1 MKPRTLRSVAV
12 EHQADEPPFE
22 ELDYKDVYF
31 LDEPDP
37 ESLKLT
43 EARQA
48 FEAFG
53 YRVLAAQKPT
63 AHPVYVL
70 RLRRHAAPRFIVE
83 DYFQEHIRDLLRSIG
98 VRVGRA
104 ELPAERRGNQILVA
118 FMWEPRRKSRG
129 RQASADR
136 RRNP

>member
-1 MKPRTLRSVAV
+1 MKPRVIQSRATA
-12 EHQADEPPFE
+12 HQADEPPFE

-31 LDEPDP
+31 LDESDA
-37 ESLKLT
+37 ESQKLL

-70 RLRRHAAPRFIVE
+70 RLRRQAAPRFIVE

-98 VRVGRA
+98 VRVGRT
-104 ELPAERRGNQILVA
+104 ELPADHRGNQIHVT
-118 FMWEPRRKSRG
+118 FVWEPPRRG
-129 RQASADR
+129 RGRHASAGR
-136 RRNP
+136 RRSP

>member
-1 MKPRTLRSVAV
+1 MRKPSLPLLPAQGPTTN
-12 EHQADEPPFE
+12 EPFE
-22 ELDYKDVYF
+22 EMDYKDVYF
-31 LDEPDP
+31 LDESEA
-37 ESLKLT
+37 ESQKLL

-98 VRVGRA
+98 VRVGRT
-104 ELPAERRGNQILVA
+104 ELPADRRGGQIHVT
-118 FMWEPRRKSRG
+118 FVWEPPRRG
-129 RQASADR
+129 RGRRASAGQ

>member
-1 MKPRTLRSVAV
+1 MKPRAPRSVAV

-31 LDEPDP
+31 LDEPDA

-43 EARQA
+43 EARKA

-83 DYFQEHIRDLLRSIG
+83 DYFQEHIRELLRSIG
-98 VRVGRA
+98 VKVPRTTLAAHRQ
-104 ELPAERRGNQILVA
+104 GNTIQVSFL
-118 FMWEPRRKSRG
+118 WEPPRRARG
-129 RQASADR
+129 R
-136 RRNP
+136 RRNL